1 MLFWAVL
8 LTAVDVPIALPGGG
22 SIDLVPD
29 WLGLALLSR
38 TAGTLAGESIRFRQ
52 LQRWSTGL
60 CAWAGCVWLAKIA
73 LGGGIPLIHH
83 AYTWL
88 LLWLLYLLVE
98 ALHQTEQRRE
108 AALGAAWLRR
118 CFRMLAVCT
127 VLQVYP
133 VFLGDILPDWVSFGL
148 GIGQLLA
155 LVLFLRGIWSAEAK
169 YQEMAAFSPGKM

>member
-8 LTAVDVPIALPGGG
+8 LTAVDLPVALPSGG

-38 TAGTLAGESIRFRQ
+38 SAGALAGESIRFRQ
-52 LQRWSTGL
+52 LQRWSAGL

-73 LGGGIPLIHH
+73 LGGGIPLVHH

-88 LLWLLYLLVE
+88 LLWLLYLLTE

-108 AALGAAWLRR
+108 APLGAAWLRR
-118 CFRMLAVCT
+118 CFQPLAVCT

-133 VFLGDILPDWVSFGL
+133 VFLGNILPDWVSFGL
-148 GIGQLLA
+148 GVGQLLA
-155 LVLFLRGIWSAEAK
+155 LVLFLQGIWSAEAK
-169 YQEMAAFSPGKM
+169 YREMASFSPEKM